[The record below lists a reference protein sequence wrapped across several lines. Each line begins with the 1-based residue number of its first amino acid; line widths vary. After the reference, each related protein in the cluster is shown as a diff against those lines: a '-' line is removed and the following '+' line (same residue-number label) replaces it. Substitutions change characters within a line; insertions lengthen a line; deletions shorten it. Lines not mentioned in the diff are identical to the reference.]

1 MPDPSLLEMDDAS
14 LRSAAVRATLLA
26 VTTLQ
31 RKMTAHAD
39 RLLLEHPK
47 EVGALA
53 RDLAVALRSA
63 IASEVHALRRRNAD
77 SGGLVPRG
85 DGTRWSDED
94 HERFYRLVLKTYLNP
109 SYPHPEPLGW
119 DPLTLEERA
128 ELEGMKKRQLPLD
141 PNDPLAAF
149 NVPGLTAAYRAMLE
163 RKSVSTAEFHSWRE
177 YLLDPWK
184 AAGYAVGFMA
194 PGPDVPKEVLDK
206 ILGLDPL
213 ADSFKAFRHA
223 AAREDAAH
231 RE

>member
-1 MPDPSLLEMDDAS
+1 MQ
-14 LRSAAVRATLLA
+14 A
-26 VTTLQ
+26 VTIRQMSNRL
-31 RKMTAHAD
+31 D
-39 RLLLEHPK
+39 RLEPLLVDAGEPYDPTLAAQWTDAAAARCHELGNK
-47 EVGALA
+47 AEALTDGE
-53 RDLAVALRSA
+53 RMELAHLKACQEAWTRKHWPW
-63 IASEVHALRRRNAD
+63 E
-77 SGGLVPRG
+77 GEG
-85 DGTRWSDED
+85 DGTRWSDEN

-128 ELEGMKKRQLPLD
+128 ELEGIKKRQLPLD

-163 RKSVSTAEFHSWRE
+163 RKSVSTAEFYSWRE

-194 PGPDVPKEVLDK
+194 PGPDVPKEVRDK

-223 AAREDAAH
+223 AARADAAH